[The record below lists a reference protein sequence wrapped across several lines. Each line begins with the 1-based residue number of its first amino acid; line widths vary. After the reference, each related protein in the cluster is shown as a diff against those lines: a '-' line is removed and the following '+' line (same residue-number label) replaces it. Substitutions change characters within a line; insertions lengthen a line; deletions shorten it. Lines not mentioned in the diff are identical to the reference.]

1 MDGTTCSVCAVEL
14 RAGARFCDACGH
26 PVAASAPASP
36 DPATFTPEH
45 IAEKIRASRQVVEG
59 ERKHITVLFADLV
72 GSMDLAETLDPEDW
86 RGLMERYFQILCDG
100 VHRYEGTVDKF
111 TGDGIMALFGAP
123 IAHEDHARR
132 ACFAALHLREELARY
147 SDELAR
153 ERGLSFAVRIGL
165 NSGEVVVGTIAED
178 LRVEYTAIGNPV
190 GLAKRVEALAEPGQV
205 CLTDQTASLVSGYVD
220 LRDLGTFDVKGVSRP
235 VALWELVDRGSARTP
250 IEVAAARGF
259 SPFVG
264 RDAEMAAL
272 EAARD
277 RALRGEGAVV
287 GVMAE
292 PGVGK
297 SRLAHEFSERC
308 RAQGLT
314 VWKASAL
321 AHARSVPF
329 LMALELIRNIYG
341 IDDGEDDESAR
352 RKVIGRMLDLDPSFE
367 ADLPLILELLGI
379 PDPSRPAELMDPE
392 ARQRQLFASGTRFLR
407 AESERAPCVMLVE
420 DLHWLDGA
428 SEALLDHY
436 IEGASGIGL
445 LVLVNYRPEYRAS
458 WLAMEHCSEIALAPL
473 EPEATVQLLGELL
486 GGDPSLDGLDE
497 VILERTSGNPFFIE
511 EVVRSLAEAGVL
523 DGHHG
528 AYRLARTLDEVRIP
542 DTVRAVLEARID
554 RLQPAAKDLL
564 QLAAVIG
571 NVTGERLL
579 RQVAAIPDADLDATI
594 GALVDGRFLDR
605 TSESP
610 QAEYTFRH
618 PLTEEV
624 AYRTQLGERRAR
636 VHRTVAKA
644 IIELEADRL
653 DERAAL
659 ISHHWEAAGDVLEAA
674 TWSARAAGWAGYNDQ
689 ALATLHWRKV
699 RSLAGMLAP
708 SPEAMQLGITA
719 AVMILALGWRLGGM
733 SADGGQFFEDEAVQI
748 YSEGRKLA
756 ESIGSGNEP
765 MLAALV
771 MGYAT
776 ARGLTGHIDE
786 FQLTLEAVDLADRSG
801 DVALQVAMRA
811 GTTYPRFIAGHVADA
826 LRIADEGIE
835 LTGGDP
841 SVGAGIAY
849 ACPLAAML
857 MVRGLLLGC
866 QGRLKEGLADLE
878 QALQA
883 ERDVE
888 DPDVRGWAPGVGVW
902 IAHWAGLEGEDVLTN
917 ARRCVELT
925 ERAGGGFSRAL
936 GYTFLTEALLL
947 RQTWD
952 EALTAG
958 TQALAVRHGSHIAL
972 ESEAMDH
979 TRIARAHLGAGR
991 VADALP
997 AAETGLRVARERG
1010 HRIAEVE
1017 AQTALAHVLI
1027 AEGARD
1033 PARIRAEL
1041 NQALELTER
1050 IGFLSYQPQ
1059 IHLRLAEL
1067 ARATGDETTA
1077 AQEFDLAHRQFAAI
1091 GAEGWLKNMAS
1102 AP

>member
-26 PVAASAPASP
+26 PVAASAPAPP

-45 IAEKIRASRQVVEG
+45 IAEKIRASRQTVEG

-86 RGLMERYFQILCDG
+86 RRLMERYFQILCDG

-132 ACFAALHLREELARY
+132 ACFAALQLREELARY

-153 ERGLSFAVRIGL
+153 ERGLRFAVRIGL

-205 CLTDQTASLVSGYVD
+205 CLTDQTASLVRGYFD
-220 LRDLGTFDVKGVSRP
+220 LRDLGAFDVKGVSRP
-235 VALWELVDRGSARTP
+235 VAVWELKGRGSARTP
-250 IEVAAARGF
+250 LDVAAARGF

-264 RDAEMAAL
+264 RDEEMAAL
-272 EAARD
+272 EAALD
-277 RALRGEGAVV
+277 RAQKGEGAVV

-297 SRLAHEFSERC
+297 SRLGHEFSERC

-314 VWKASAL
+314 VWKANAL
-321 AHARSVPF
+321 AHARAVPF
-329 LMALELIRNIYG
+329 VMALELLRG
-341 IDDGEDDESAR
+341 IFGIGDGDGDETAR
-352 RKVIGRMLDLDPSFE
+352 IKVVSRLLDLDPSFE
-367 ADLPLILELLGI
+367 EDLPLLLEFLGV
-379 PDPSRPAELMDPE
+379 PDPARPVERMDPE
-392 ARQRQLFASGTRFLR
+392 ARRRQLFASGSRFLR
-407 AESERAPCVMLVE
+407 AQSQQQTCVMLIE
-420 DLHWLDGA
+420 DLHWLDAA
-428 SEALLDHY
+428 SEALLDHL
-436 IEGASGIGL
+436 IEGASGIRLL
-445 LVLVNYRPEYRAS
+445 LVGNYRPEYRAG
-458 WLAMEHCSEIALAPL
+458 WLTMEHCREIALTPL
-473 EPEATVQLLGELL
+473 GPDATQQLLGELL

-497 VILERTSGNPFFIE
+497 VILERTSGTPFFIE
-511 EVVRSLAEAGVL
+511 EVVRSLAEDGVL
-523 DGHHG
+523 EGQHG
-528 AYRLARTLDEVRIP
+528 AYRLARTLDQVRIP
-542 DTVRAVLEARID
+542 DSVRSVLEARID
-554 RLQPAAKDLL
+554 RLQPPEKELL
-564 QLAAVIG
+564 QLASVIG
-571 NVTGERLL
+571 NVTSERLL
-579 RQVAAIPDADLDATI
+579 RQVASVPDAELDATL

-624 AYRTQLGERRAR
+624 AYRTQVGERRAR
-636 VHRTVAKA
+636 EHRTVAQA

-659 ISHHWEAAGDVLEAA
+659 IAHHWEAAGELLEAA
-674 TWSARAAGWAGYNDQ
+674 NWSVRAAGWAGYNDQ

-699 RSLAGMLAP
+699 RSLAARLGP
-708 SPEAMQLGITA
+708 SPEATPLGITA
-719 AVMILALGWRLGGM
+719 AVMILALGWRLGGL
-733 SADGGQFFEDEAVQI
+733 SADGGRFFEDEAVEI
-748 YSEGRKLA
+748 YAEGCKLA

-765 MLAALV
+765 MLAALA

-786 FQLTLEAVDLADRSG
+786 FQLVLEAVDLADRSG
-801 DVALQVAMRA
+801 DVDLRVAMRA
-811 GTTYPRFIAGHVADA
+811 GTTYPRFIAGYVADA
-826 LRIADEGIE
+826 LRIAGEGIE

-849 ACPLAAML
+849 ACPLAAMR

-866 QGRLKEGLADLE
+866 QGRLKEGFADLE
-878 QALQA
+878 RALQA
-883 ERDVE
+883 EREVE

-902 IAHWAGLEGEDVLTN
+902 LAHWAGLEGEDVLTN

-936 GYTFLTEALLL
+936 GYTFLTEAHLL
-947 RQTWD
+947 RQAWD
-952 EALTAG
+952 DALTAG

-991 VADALP
+991 VADALS
-997 AAETGLRVARERG
+997 AAERGLSIARERG

-1017 AQTALAHVLI
+1017 AQTAFAQVLL

-1041 NQALELTER
+1041 DQGLQLAER
-1050 IGFLSYQPQ
+1050 IGFLAYQPQ

-1067 ARATGDETTA
+1067 ARATGDESTA
-1077 AQEFDLAHRQFAAI
+1077 AQEFDLAYRQFAAI
-1091 GAEGWLKNMAS
+1091 GADGWLKNMA
-1102 AP
+1102 AAT